1 MNDFRYELKALNA
14 KNNRG
19 LWMICT
25 SLSYELKDLDVMKS
39 LGLWR
44 I

>member
-1 MNDFRYELKALNA
+1 MTSGYEIRSLNA
-14 KNNRG
+14 MNNIG

-25 SLSYELKDLDVMKS
+25 SLGRDLKDLDAMKS
-39 LGLWR
+39 LGLWM